1 MERLPDSLEGSETF
15 IFPSRTEMV
24 QRAECSCSA
33 DGSRVGMELCT
44 HSCIMCLGAHPHHT
58 MLMYMFCME
67 RAKRLQSPDKCAPAV
82 SHCAT
87 L

>member
-1 MERLPDSLEGSETF
+1 MEGLQDSLEGSEAC
-15 IFPSRTEMV
+15 IFPN
-24 QRAECSCSA
+24 RAEVVQGAVCRWEAAEAVCP
-33 DGSRVGMELCT
+33 
-44 HSCIMCLGAHPHHT
+44 HSCLVCSGAPPPHT
-58 MLMYMFCME
+58 MLMYMFCAG

>member
-1 MERLPDSLEGSETF
+1 MEGFQAVLKDLKPLFSL
-15 IFPSRTEMV
+15 TEKKWCRGLNAVAV
-24 QRAECSCSA
+24 QM
-33 DGSRVGMELCT
+33 GGRVGMELRT

-58 MLMYMFCME
+58 MLMYMFCAE